1 MTTNDPITLFHAPQ
15 SRSSGTPTLLEEL
28 GAPYELHVL
37 NMKAGEQRQREY
49 LAVNPL
55 GKVPAIRHREALVTE
70 QVAIFL
76 YLSDLFPKTGLAP
89 AIGDPRRGPY
99 LRWMVYYAACYEPAL
114 VDRAMK
120 REAAPLSMSPYGDFD
135 TMLGTVVARLADA
148 PYLLGNALSAAD
160 ILWGLAL
167 RWGTMFKIVPEHP
180 VIMAYVARITGRPS
194 FAKVAAM
201 DVKWAAEH
209 EAALKLAQR

>member
-1 MTTNDPITLFHAPQ
+1 
-15 SRSSGTPTLLEEL
+15 
-28 GAPYELHVL
+28 
-37 NMKAGEQRQREY
+37 
-49 LAVNPL
+49 
-55 GKVPAIRHREALVTE
+55 
-70 QVAIFL
+70 
-76 YLSDLFPKTGLAP
+76 
-89 AIGDPRRGPY
+89 
-99 LRWMVYYAACYEPAL
+99 
-114 VDRAMK
+114 
-120 REAAPLSMSPYGDFD
+120 
-135 TMLGTVVARLADA
+135 MLGTVVARLADA